1 MDSQPI
7 AISINL
13 KIKDKEITL
22 SMEEARDLY
31 SQLRAILGYNN
42 QPFVLPYSW
51 FNITSLYNNRT
62 ISFTFPTGATT
73 TPLNITLPKDFTRYP
88 IYKTTFIY
96 SA

>member
-31 SQLRAILGYNN
+31 SQLKGILGYNN

-51 FNITSLYNNRT
+51 
-62 ISFTFPTGATT
+62 GTT
-73 TPLNITLPKDFTRYP
+73 TPYVNYTLNCSDSTNSNWNTH
-88 IYKTTFIY
+88 
-96 SA
+96 